1 MNSFFHIHSG
11 GVVRNGFGTLLV
23 GPSGSGKTTLTL
35 RLVTDGFSLIS
46 DDSVWIDPET
56 LFLHP
61 NHRYLLLKESAWDL
75 FPAYR
80 DRFIRSD
87 ETDRRSWWLHPED
100 IRPGCHAEP
109 SPFWGLVCLKP
120 SVGNRP
126 LLEEIGQAEA
136 ITSMMKECMNFP
148 ADQRLSMLV
157 RIAKAGRLF
166 RLNIGDLSECAEILS
181 RVLP

>member
-1 MNSFFHIHSG
+1 M
-11 GVVRNGFGTLLV
+11 
-23 GPSGSGKTTLTL
+23 
-35 RLVTDGFSLIS
+35 
-46 DDSVWIDPET
+46 
-56 LFLHP
+56 
-61 NHRYLLLKESAWDL
+61 
-75 FPAYR
+75 
-80 DRFIRSD
+80 
-87 ETDRRSWWLHPED
+87 
-100 IRPGCHAEP
+100 
-109 SPFWGLVCLKP
+109 KP